1 MTEFQMCL
9 LVIIGTIYT
18 IFGCII
24 AVADVCNKEI
34 STPRDFYNDK
44 YNWFGSWIIFIV
56 RILLAAPF
64 YIIVTICALIYKF
77 VRWLF
82 TVGR

>member
-18 IFGCII
+18 IFGFII
-24 AVADVCNKEI
+24 AVTDACNKEI
-34 STPRDFYNDK
+34 LTPRDFYNDK
-44 YNWFGSWIIFIV
+44 YNWFGSWVIFIV

-64 YIIVTICALIYKF
+64 YIIVTICALIYKI
-77 VRWLF
+77 VKWLF